1 MGFLCIGGC
10 DYFVKCFRK
19 FQGFLINLL
28 GRWLVAR
35 SSGLSLG
42 GRLIFRT
49 NGRVV
54 RFCEERA
61 CVCVVLDFL
70 INCGFEF
77 VYYSGLCLIF
87 MLWQKFMK

>member
-1 MGFLCIGGC
+1 M
-10 DYFVKCFRK
+10 
-19 FQGFLINLL
+19 
-28 GRWLVAR
+28 AR

-42 GRLIFRT
+42 GRLIFCT

-54 RFCEERA
+54 IFCEERA
-61 CVCVVLDFL
+61 YVCFVLDFL

-77 VYYSGLCLIF
+77 VYYAGLCSIF